1 MKQRISLTKSEERRL
16 TKKLLCAVIFI
27 GIFCGSIFFSMF
39 KGNINSIILKQNIS
53 PLNIN
58 LSVLDFFKSTALI
71 YIIYMIIFG
80 LCGMFV
86 FGQAISIFTLLFRG
100 FSMGIAI
107 SSVYASMG
115 LKALVPLII
124 LVIPK
129 LLAVSVIFILAS
141 RESVKMSN
149 KIFSFILSKNSEDNM
164 KSQTKLYLIKFA
176 VLLFFILLISFGECA
191 MNYFFID
198 LCY

>member
-71 YIIYMIIFG
+71 YIIYIP
-80 LCGMFV
+80 C
-86 FGQAISIFTLLFRG
+86 
-100 FSMGIAI
+100 FSEAF
-107 SSVYASMG
+107 
-115 LKALVPLII
+115 LW
-124 LVIPK
+124 
-129 LLAVSVIFILAS
+129 
-141 RESVKMSN
+141 
-149 KIFSFILSKNSEDNM
+149 
-164 KSQTKLYLIKFA
+164 
-176 VLLFFILLISFGECA
+176 VLP
-191 MNYFFID
+191 
-198 LCY
+198 

>member
-1 MKQRISLTKSEERRL
+1 
-16 TKKLLCAVIFI
+16 
-27 GIFCGSIFFSMF
+27 
-39 KGNINSIILKQNIS
+39 
-53 PLNIN
+53 
-58 LSVLDFFKSTALI
+58 
-71 YIIYMIIFG
+71 
-80 LCGMFV
+80 
-86 FGQAISIFTLLFRG
+86 
-100 FSMGIAI
+100 MGIAI

-129 LLAVSVIFILAS
+129 MLAVSVIFILAS

-176 VLLFFILLISFGECA
+176 VLLFFLLLISFGECA